1 MCLLSLTP
9 SGAPSS
15 VSPEIFDNGP
25 TTLAILAVLILAGP
39 YIRRDVARLLRASAD
54 VLDTPRRG

>member
-1 MCLLSLTP
+1 MPPILPPTEGLATAL
-9 SGAPSS
+9 
-15 VSPEIFDNGP
+15 PEIFDHGP